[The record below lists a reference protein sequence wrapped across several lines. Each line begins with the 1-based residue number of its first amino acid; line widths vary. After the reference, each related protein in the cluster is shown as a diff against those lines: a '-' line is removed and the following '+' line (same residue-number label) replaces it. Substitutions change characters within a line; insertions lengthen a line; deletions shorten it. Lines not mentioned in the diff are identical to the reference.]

1 MDDRLTITASTKVLG
16 IIGYPVA
23 HSLSPA
29 MHNAAFRSQ
38 GLDWV
43 YLPLPVPPGKLADA
57 LRGLGA
63 LGMVGANV
71 TVPYKESVAAATATA
86 AGAAAA
92 AAAFGADCV
101 EALTP
106 EAELIGAVNVL
117 GFKDGSLIGHNTD
130 GTGFL
135 QALQQDAR
143 FTVKGKRVLIL
154 GAGGAA
160 RAVALTLARHGAQR
174 IGIANRTWQRAEE
187 LAQTVEQRTGTE
199 ACGLPLDA
207 ADLAPWLRTADLVVQ
222 ASSVGLHPDE
232 ETETLSWFDPSSL
245 SSDALVCDLIYN
257 PSPTRFLALA
267 AARGCRTMDGLGMLL
282 YQGTQAYTWWTG
294 REAPVAVMQQA
305 LLDGMAA
312 LRKS

>member
-1 MDDRLTITASTKVLG
+1 MDGMDDRLTITASTRVLG

-43 YLPLPVPPGKLADA
+43 YLPLPVPPGKLAEA
-57 LRGLGA
+57 LRGLEA

-71 TVPYKESVAAATATA
+71 TVPYKEAV
-86 AGAAAA
+86 AAAA
-92 AAAFGADCV
+92 ADADADCV
-101 EALTP
+101 EDLTP

-135 QALQQDAR
+135 QALQQDAQ
-143 FTVKGKRVLIL
+143 FTVKGKQVLIL

-160 RAVALTLARHGAQR
+160 RAVALTLARHEAQR
-174 IGIANRTWQRAEE
+174 IGIANRTRQRAKE
-187 LAQTVEQRTGTE
+187 LAQTVEQLIGTE
-199 ACGLPLDA
+199 AYGLPLA
-207 ADLAPWLRTADLVVQ
+207 TADLAPWLGSADLVVQ

-294 REAPVAVMQQA
+294 REAPVAVMRQA
-305 LLDGMAA
+305 LLDGRSA
-312 LRKS
+312 LGKAEKD